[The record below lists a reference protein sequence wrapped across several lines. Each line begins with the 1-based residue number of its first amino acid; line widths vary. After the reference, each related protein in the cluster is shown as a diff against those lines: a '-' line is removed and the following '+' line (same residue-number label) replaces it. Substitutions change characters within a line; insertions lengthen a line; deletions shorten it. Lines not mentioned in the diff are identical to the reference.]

1 MSLCVPLSGN
11 CTAHPV
17 MSSRFWTIIATD
29 LSAPVFN
36 YVMEGAAD
44 SIIAASSSFCSARTT
59 QEGTCISPNFF
70 LCEIISTHFLEYKR
84 VTDYLNLKSKVGRPR
99 KCYLFNF
106 PPLNYAK

>member
-1 MSLCVPLSGN
+1 MIMSLCVPLSGN

-44 SIIAASSSFCSARTT
+44 SIIAASSSFCSACTT
-59 QEGTCISPNFF
+59 QEGTCISPNFYSF
-70 LCEIISTHFLEYKR
+70 SRVHAGYIS
-84 VTDYLNLKSKVGRPR
+84 LKGKVGRLR
-99 KCYLFNF
+99 KRYLFNF
-106 PPLNYAK
+106 PQLNYAK